1 MFYPDVSLEE
11 WLEKYP
17 DLYVFGRKCEGC
29 GKTMRTNTPF
39 IMRGYVGLE
48 SGDCSCKKNHS
59 RCSVRITTTDKEHT
73 RWVNLIKGVK

>member
-1 MFYPDVSLEE
+1 MFYPDYSIEE

-17 DLYVFGRKCEGC
+17 DLHIHERKCEGC
-29 GKTMRTNTPF
+29 GRIMRTIIPF

-48 SGDCSCKKNHS
+48 SGDCCCKKNQS

-73 RWVNLIKGVK
+73 RWVALIKGVK